1 MGEIGGITHKISA
14 ARDEGAEMFFVP
26 EGNCAEAVTADRGD
40 MKLVKVS
47 VLDDALA
54 AIEKPETA
62 QTCS

>member
-1 MGEIGGITHKISA
+1 
-14 ARDEGAEMFFVP
+14 MFFVP